1 MPRITKHQAVGFYRQ
16 QRQATLDQ
24 ALPEVESLSRDA
36 YITYNTYAQT
46 YWKDPADKM
55 TLAGYGLVD
64 NIESLV
70 VRVWSP
76 QTKRWDNCIHITFA
90 DGNLCSVPQTHNG
103 ARRLR
108 EYYSGGGT
116 EHNIPALDPIVA
128 RMAEIK
134 AACLAADAEAY
145 AFLMER
151 PTLAAVYARYPN
163 LKESA

>member
-1 MPRITKHQAVGFYRQ
+1 MPRIAKYQALWFYRQ

-24 ALPEVESLSRDA
+24 AAPEVESLTRDA
-36 YITYNTYAQT
+36 AIIYNTYAQT
-46 YWKDPADKM
+46 YWKDPADKL

-64 NIESLV
+64 NVENLLIRL
-70 VRVWSP
+70 WNP
-76 QTKRWDNCIHITFA
+76 QRKRWDNCIYITFP
-90 DGNLCSVPQTHNG
+90 DGFLCTVPQTGNG
-103 ARRLR
+103 SQRQR

-116 EHNIPALDPIVA
+116 ERNIPALDPIVA

-134 AACLAADAEAY
+134 AACQAADAEAY